1 MREQE
6 WLVPD
11 LLDNEQPFIE
21 DVNLA
26 RQIVETLD
34 KIDKTEI
41 DVRVP
46 KAAIEFAERTLSE
59 WFEVIADIEKKR
71 GNLPYLVDRSL
82 YSAIYDG
89 EVLEWNQGLR
99 RDDFETWLEDND
111 LMERFDQT
119 FPRIKIN
126 VLAKSEQPLSGYYN
140 RILPIK
146 LTLRV
151 MAAMAFAES
160 HENEDWSDADI
171 SLKSL
176 RENSL
181 NVAKYTREWLIY
193 LDARS
198 GSTKGS
204 EISVGFPDNTEKAAE
219 RFVAQFVGS
228 KRNKKLSG
236 AIFEMGFVNI
246 SEFMGTLLDDLR
258 FTNPGW
264 QFAMMQNPI
273 IDGGMEGWKEYINS
287 GRRFSDDEIKFLIMH
302 FKQNVPAEWKLIET
316 ISNLIESG
324 SDRPQALQE
333 KLIEQYDWDKTKA
346 SQMRNG
352 ALSRMEELCL
362 ISRTKKGREVTYS
375 LTDLC
380 NKIILEKE

>member
-1 MREQE
+1 MREHE

-34 KIDKTEI
+34 KINKTEI